1 MAEGQAVEPVGGE
14 NPNRDKLITNLVLA
28 SVHCWM
34 QKGTRDLVHS
44 AAKKGF
50 IENDIK
56 DAGVN
61 VSISTTYFPSS

>member
-1 MAEGQAVEPVGGE
+1 MAEGEDVQPVGGE
-14 NPNRDKLITNLVLA
+14 NPNRDQLITNLVLA

-50 IENDIK
+50 IESDIK
-56 DAGVN
+56 EAAV
-61 VSISTTYFPSS
+61 